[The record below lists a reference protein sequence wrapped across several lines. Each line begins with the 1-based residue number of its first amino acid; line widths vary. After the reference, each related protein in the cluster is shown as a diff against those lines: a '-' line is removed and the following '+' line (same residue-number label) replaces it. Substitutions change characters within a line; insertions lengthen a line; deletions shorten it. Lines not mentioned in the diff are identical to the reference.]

1 MTSDYRLS
9 PALTARLLGLTM
21 LGGAVLVAVAT
32 LLVAV
37 ADLHS
42 AALIVPVI
50 LVVVAMVGLMAWS
63 NSWVVRL
70 TEDGYQVRR
79 LRNIGVQNA
88 HWRAVEDMVATEL
101 DGVPCVT
108 LRLRDGGTTTL
119 ALGALHV
126 NSNEF
131 THTVAEHLNRAH
143 GLRKLG

>member
-1 MTSDYRLS
+1 MATDYRLS
-9 PALTARLLGLTM
+9 PSLTARLLGLTL
-21 LGGAVLVAVAT
+21 LGGALLVAVAT
-32 LLVAV
+32 VLIAV
-37 ADLHS
+37 VDLHS
-42 AALIVPVI
+42 VALVVPVV
-50 LVVVAMVGLMAWS
+50 LVIVVLISLMVWS

-70 TEDGYQVRR
+70 TDDGYQVRR
-79 LRNIGVQNA
+79 LRNVGVQNA
-88 HWRAVEDMVATEL
+88 HWRAVEDMVATEV

-131 THTVAEHLNRAH
+131 THTIAGHLNRAH